1 MLENLVSDVHT
12 TSEVILRQ
20 RYFKAGKMLNVFSGL
35 GINRAAKQD

>member
-20 RYFKAGKMLNVFSGL
+20 QYFKAGKILNVFSDL